1 MNWENWLIVVA
12 VVAVVAVVVENWGE
26 KMGVIINAASVFDV
40 CK

>member
-1 MNWENWLIVVA
+1 MNWENWLI